1 MVFQLGKQ
9 AVFMRLGHFLRR
21 RAVQQRLELP
31 QRAFREGQTRC
42 FEQQKGFD
50 RTVLPQFFER
60 TDTEPVQGG
69 DGLGAS
75 GGVVSMVYS
84 PKNRFAASIRR
95 VPEVPSENGSAT
107 QSKGVL
113 RNQVSWRLASW
124 RVAAMPFR

>member
-1 MVFQLGKQ
+1 
-9 AVFMRLGHFLRR
+9 MRLGHFLRR

-69 DGLGAS
+69 DGF
-75 GGVVSMVYS
+75 GGERRRG
-84 PKNRFAASIRR
+84 KHGLFAEKPFCR
-95 VPEVPSENGSAT
+95 
-107 QSKGVL
+107 L
-113 RNQVSWRLASW
+113 NQARA
-124 RVAAMPFR
+124 

>member
-69 DGLGAS
+69 DGF
-75 GGVVSMVYS
+75 GGERRRTSMVYS
-84 PKNRFAASIRR
+84 PKT
-95 VPEVPSENGSAT
+95 VLPP
-107 QSKGVL
+107 QSGACLKCRLKTGRQRSLKVFCVTKSVGVW
-113 RNQVSWRLASW
+113 QVGAWRQCL
-124 RVAAMPFR
+124 FR